1 MRSSPKKNKQPL
13 STVQSPQRNN
23 GGPLSDDDMD
33 YQDVEESNE
42 NDDEDGDSDED
53 EVCIFPWPALQ
64 SPSCTPQEVLEDDD
78 ELDELNN
85 EPIEA
90 DILSKRTRGVKV
102 DYTSKEALEKAGLDG
117 TESDDDE

>member
-1 MRSSPKKNKQPL
+1 MSSLSPKKNKQPL

-53 EVCIFPWPALQ
+53 E
-64 SPSCTPQEVLEDDD
+64 EVLEDDD